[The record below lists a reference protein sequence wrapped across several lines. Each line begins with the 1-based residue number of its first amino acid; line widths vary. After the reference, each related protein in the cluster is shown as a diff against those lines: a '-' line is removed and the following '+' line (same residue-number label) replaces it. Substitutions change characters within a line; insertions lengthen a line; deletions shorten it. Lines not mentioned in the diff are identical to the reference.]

1 MEQQVLLQRQAM
13 KTQLHKKLIQPL
25 AKVIQPLKVLLV
37 LPEVMQV
44 KQELILELLLMLNT
58 LPTVWLINTVI
69 THRFL
74 LLPVLLHQQILLL
87 VQRLLITMGKRITT
101 SSYRKPAMSIMIR
114 QHCWDC

>member
-13 KTQLHKKLIQPL
+13 KTQLHQKLIQPL

-74 LLPVLLHQQILLL
+74 LLPVLLH
-87 VQRLLITMGKRITT
+87 
-101 SSYRKPAMSIMIR
+101 
-114 QHCWDC
+114 